1 MHAYVYSHL
10 PHTRTH
16 PPLHTHFIFYFV
28 TNCQHP
34 ETEFITVCC
43 PGMCYKQ
50 LQFVDALKNIT
61 SNPQVAASQ
70 KRSSQFRDSYVK
82 SKATN
87 ISTPV
92 FSSSMVLDLRFTQ
105 TTTREENNKGI
116 YLWMVLFNLVCCLGG
131 ISLCHANDHFH
142 TLIKYC

>member
-1 MHAYVYSHL
+1 MCTHTY
-10 PHTRTH
+10 PHTH
-16 PPLHTHFIFYFV
+16 PPHSPFIFYFL

-50 LQFVDALKNIT
+50 LHFVDALKNIT

-70 KRSSQFRDSYVK
+70 KRSSQFRDSYIK
-82 SKATN
+82 SKTTN
-87 ISTPV
+87 SSTPV

-105 TTTREENNKGI
+105 ATTKEENNKGKDI
-116 YLWMVLFNLVCCLGG
+116 FISGWSYSTSCVVRVVFLFVMLMTTFT
-131 ISLCHANDHFH
+131 H
-142 TLIKYC
+142 